1 MRRFSTS
8 PLPVRHDGWTV
19 CRQLDFLEALART
32 RSVTLSAR
40 AVGMSR
46 ESAYRLRGR
55 PHAALFAAAWDRAI
69 GAHRHNPVYAEVD
82 EGHMRAIRLACRAE
96 RVHPRSDPR
105 SNSTS

>member
-1 MRRFSTS
+1 MRRLSTP

-32 RSVTLSAR
+32 GSVTLSAR

-55 PHAALFAAAWDRAI
+55 PHAALFAAAWGRAI
-69 GAHRHNPVYAEVD
+69 GAGRPAPSRAEVD
-82 EGHMRAIRLACRAE
+82 EGHIRAIRPACGTQGASLRLNPC
-96 RVHPRSDPR
+96 R
-105 SNSTS
+105 NSTS